1 MKRHPELLN
10 LSREHYAALKL
21 ARDARRAAESG
32 DSVAIC
38 QLSQR
43 VVDTFANELDPHFR
57 HEEEGVFPYLAQSG
71 RDDLVQQALSDH
83 AALRAL
89 ASTLHVPQ
97 ASALLRFAELMA
109 AHVRFEERELFETA
123 QSLLESTGQ
132 ATFPQEQ
139 RP

>member
-38 QLSQR
+38 QLSRR
-43 VVDTFANELDPHFR
+43 VADAFANELDPHFR
-57 HEEEGVFPYLAQSG
+57 HEEEGVLPYLAQSG
-71 RDDLVQQALSDH
+71 RDDLVRQTLSDH
-83 AALRAL
+83 AVLRAL

-97 ASALLRFAELMA
+97 TSALLRFAELMA

-132 ATFPQEQ
+132 ATFLLGQ